1 MQKSTSYTCFSD
13 AIPMA
18 KVRRTK
24 SELTRERILA
34 AATKVVG
41 SVGYDKA
48 SITRIAAKARL
59 AAGGFYYYF
68 DTRKELFDQL
78 LPALGQDMIAFIAER
93 LHGVEWGIERE
104 VRSFEVYLEYLRR
117 KPEFYRVFSE
127 AYVYAPKAYEKHMR
141 TVIDNYCGALRV
153 QRLKGH
159 LDVAEDDLPML
170 AHFLI
175 GIRNYASQFYMERG
189 NQRSVPPERT
199 IDLYRR
205 LIVGSVFRDAAKRDP
220 SRDTPSHTGKFVQA

>member
-1 MQKSTSYTCFSD
+1 MTKARQ
-13 AIPMA
+13 
-18 KVRRTK
+18 TK

-48 SITRIAAKARL
+48 SITRIAAKAHI

-78 LPALGQDMIAFIAER
+78 LPALGKEMIAFIAER
-93 LHGVEWGIERE
+93 LHGAEWGIERE
-104 VRSFEVYLEYLRR
+104 VRSFEIYLEYLRK

-127 AYVYAPKAYEKHMR
+127 AYVYAPKAYEKHMQ
-141 TVIDNYCGALRV
+141 TVIDNYCAALRI

-159 LDVAEDDLPML
+159 LDVADDDLAML

-175 GIRNYASQFYMERG
+175 GIRNYVSQSYMERG
-189 NQRSVPPERT
+189 NQRSTPPERT

-205 LIVGSVFRDAAKRDP
+205 LLAGSVFRDAGKRDV
-220 SRDTPSHTGKFVQA
+220 RIDGHGRTGRLEHA